1 MPLLEAVAR
10 NLAAA
15 LYVNE
20 QAEQVQRLALLEE
33 RNAMARDL
41 HDSLAQ
47 ALSYLKIQVSRLQTS
62 ASGAAMSA
70 ETQEII
76 AELRQG
82 LNDAYRQLRELITTF
97 RLKMQHSRL
106 EDSLRGVV
114 QELSQQS
121 GGLLI
126 QFDHADWTG
135 VVLNPNEQIH
145 LLQIIREALNNVVKH
160 ARATQA
166 RVQLRSL
173 EDGEVMVEIDDDG
186 IGLPDDAQKTHHFGL
201 SIMHERAA
209 CLGGTLLLQ
218 SRPGCGVNV
227 HLRFRPAARV
237 QISP

>member
-62 ASGAAMSA
+62 ASGAAMHA

-82 LNDAYRQLRELITTF
+82 LNNAYRQLRELITTF

-106 EDSLRGVV
+106 EDSLRDVV
-114 QELSQQS
+114 QELSQQG

-126 QFDHADWTG
+126 QLDHADWTG

-173 EDGEVMVEIDDDG
+173 EDGEVMVRG
-186 IGLPDDAQKTHHFGL
+186 RL
-201 SIMHERAA
+201 
-209 CLGGTLLLQ
+209 
-218 SRPGCGVNV
+218 RPGGRSRGRRLPRRSKSTMCWTRLTRTRAGVW
-227 HLRFRPAARV
+227 RPC
-237 QISP
+237 